1 MSPTSA
7 YESVQ
12 PFHRF
17 HAALADPSGAA
28 TCVAGGGHRLHLRVA
43 VDILCWKSAFTVL
56 ANVTSSYVKDA
67 ADAMRALRNEVRR
80 GTPRYSPVASSR
92 TRRSSHHEAIDECSK
107 PQRSKSKAQKREK
120 PDAKRRSL
128 RAAPAE
134 GTSEP
139 AKGAEVWSSPFGER
153 PPFDLGTRIEAYED
167 VDESGRYRRRGG
179 PRKVKVDRHKQE
191 ELNQQWADSLRE

>member
-1 MSPTSA
+1 MI
-7 YESVQ
+7 
-12 PFHRF
+12 R
-17 HAALADPSGAA
+17 
-28 TCVAGGGHRLHLRVA
+28 
-43 VDILCWKSAFTVL
+43 KS
-56 ANVTSSYVKDA
+56 SSC
-67 ADAMRALRNEVRR
+67 RCPRSF
-80 GTPRYSPVASSR
+80 TPRRSRSPAPCECLFLQTAPITVAKRRRATGRPNGPGAFQASSR